1 MNAEKQFLSQSIS
14 LNDNQQRYQVKFQ
27 KIFVT
32 TEQNRIQGA
41 SSFGNLNGKWK
52 KYDE

>member
-14 LNDNQQRYQVKFQ
+14 LNDNQQRYQIISN

-32 TEQNRIQGA
+32 TERYRIQGA
-41 SSFGNLNGKWK
+41 SSFGNLKGKWK